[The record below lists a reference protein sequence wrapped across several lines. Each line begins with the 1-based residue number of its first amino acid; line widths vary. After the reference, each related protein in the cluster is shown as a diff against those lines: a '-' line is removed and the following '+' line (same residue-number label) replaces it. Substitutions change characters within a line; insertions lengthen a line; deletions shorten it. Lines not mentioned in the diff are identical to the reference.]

1 MDAPDLFAPEKA
13 ALRRAREALEQG
25 DGEIAHRALA
35 ELIQGFD
42 RMIRDTGRLIN
53 HADRTERELNRAN
66 QKLRELTEELTF
78 RSRHDGLTG
87 LLNRETFI
95 GETLPLMESD
105 PVILLLLD
113 IDHFKQ
119 VNDRYGHPVGDK
131 IIVGV
136 ARVLRELSPEQ
147 ALCGRLGGE
156 EFAILLARGD
166 WAGALRLA
174 NGICAAIREIRE
186 SPHPG
191 LRVTASMS
199 AAASVPGTRFDTL
212 YVCADDA
219 LYRAK
224 SLGRDRIEEVPD
236 WITPDD

>member
-1 MDAPDLFAPEKA
+1 MTAPDLFAPEKA
-13 ALRRAREALEQG
+13 ALSRAKEALEQG

-95 GETLPLMESD
+95 GETLPLMESHA
-105 PVILLLLD
+105 VILLLLD

-119 VNDRYGHPVGDK
+119 VNDRYGHPVGDRV
-131 IIVGV
+131 IVGV
-136 ARVLRELSPEQ
+136 ARVLLDLSPEQ
-147 ALCGRLGGE
+147 TLCGRLGGE
-156 EFAILLARGD
+156 EFAILLPHGD
-166 WAGALRLA
+166 WAGALTLA
-174 NGICAAIREIRE
+174 NDICTGIRTIRE
-186 SPHPG
+186 PLQPG

-199 AAASVPGTRFDTL
+199 VAASVPGTRFDTL

-224 SLGRDRIEEVPD
+224 SLGRDRIETVSD
-236 WITPDD
+236 CITPDD

>member
-1 MDAPDLFAPEKA
+1 MTAPDLFAREKA
-13 ALRRAREALEQG
+13 ALSRAKEALEQG
-25 DGEIAHRALA
+25 NGEIAHRALA
-35 ELIQGFD
+35 DLAQAFD

-95 GETLPLMESD
+95 GETVSLMASGT
-105 PVILLLLD
+105 VILLLLD

-119 VNDRYGHPVGDK
+119 VNDRYGHPVGDRV
-131 IIVGV
+131 IVGV
-136 ARVLRELSPEQ
+136 ARVLCARAPGQ

-156 EFAILLARGD
+156 EFAILLPHGH
-166 WAGALRLA
+166 WASALHLA
-174 NGICAAIREIRE
+174 EDICGGIRDIRE
-186 SPHPG
+186 PAHPG

-199 AAASVPGTRFDTL
+199 AAASAPGTRFDTL

-224 SLGRDRIEEVPD
+224 SLGRDRIETVAD
-236 WITPDD
+236 WITPDA